1 MNYYYIHTV
10 SYWTGNQR
18 QDNFAKHAEKL
29 RLLKTPEGCKN
40 LLIVS
45 ILDDSAEAERQ
56 LINKIHSLGNS
67 RLDVVCLI
75 TYGSDRKSVV

>member
-29 RLLKTPEGCKN
+29 RLLKTPEGCKKFTN
-40 LLIVS
+40 CFYI
-45 ILDDSAEAERQ
+45 R
-56 LINKIHSLGNS
+56 
-67 RLDVVCLI
+67 R
-75 TYGSDRKSVV
+75 